1 MKNSNLTKTLS
12 LKDTLAI
19 ASLLFGMLF
28 GAGNLIFP
36 VHMGQLAGNQTLQA
50 SIGFIITAVG
60 IPLLAVA
67 AVAITGCDTLFA
79 LSSKVSKGYGLFFT
93 TLTYLTIG
101 PLFAIPRCAT
111 VSFTVG
117 IEPIVGDAHL
127 STFLFIFSLIFFIAV
142 LFFSLRPNGILT
154 WIGKIINPVFLIF
167 YGILL
172 IMSIINPIGNAN
184 VIEPS
189 GSYATSS
196 FFNGFVEGY
205 QTMDVLACL
214 CFGIII
220 IDVIRGLGVTDRKNI
235 TSNTIYSGVYAC
247 ILMALIYILSTFMG
261 ANSRGV
267 FETSDNGGIALA
279 QISNHYFGKY
289 GALLLALIVTFACL
303 KTSIGLVTSCS
314 LMFEELFPKFKLNN
328 KKWSYII
335 VICSFLI
342 ANVGLNSIITVSI
355 PLLFFIYPLAMTLI
369 LLSLLGNLFDY
380 DSKVYVSVTTLTFIA
395 ALFDGLKVCPKEFID
410 LLHLEPIITTASNIL
425 PFSSL
430 GFGWIL
436 PAFIGFVLGLILHF
450 TIKKN

>member
-1 MKNSNLTKTLS
+1 MKNSTKTIS
-12 LKDTLAI
+12 LKETLAI

-67 AVAITGCDTLFA
+67 AVAITGCDTLYA

-111 VSFTVG
+111 TSFTVG
-117 IEPIVGDAHL
+117 IEPIIGSANV
-127 STFLFIFSLIFFIAV
+127 SIFLFLFSLIFFIAV

-154 WIGKIINPVFLIF
+154 WIGKIINPIFLVF

-172 IMSIINPIGNAN
+172 LFSIIKPIGTVSN
-184 VIEPS
+184 IEAQ
-189 GSYATSS
+189 GTYVTSS

-220 IDVIRGLGVTDRKNI
+220 IDVIRELGVKERKDI
-235 TSNTIYSGVYAC
+235 ASNTIFSGFYAC
-247 ILMALIYILSTFMG
+247 VLMALIYLLSTFMG
-261 ANSRGV
+261 ASSRGA
-267 FETSDNGGIALA
+267 FETSENGGLALA
-279 QISNHYFGKY
+279 QISTHYFGKY
-289 GALLLALIVTFACL
+289 GSLLLALIVTFACL

-314 LMFEELFPKFKLNN
+314 LMFAELFPKLKLDN

-335 VICSFLI
+335 VVCSFLI
-342 ANVGLNSIITVSI
+342 ANIGLNSIIQISI

-369 LLSLLGNLFDY
+369 LLSLLGSFFDY
-380 DSKVYVSVTTLTFIA
+380 DSKVYVSVTVLTFVT
-395 ALFDGLKVCPKEFID
+395 ALLDGLKVCPKEFLD
-410 LLHLEPIITTASNIL
+410 LLHIEPLLTAASKIL
-425 PFSSL
+425 PFSDI

-436 PAFIGFVLGLILHF
+436 PACIGFVFGLILHF
-450 TIKKN
+450 TMKKN